1 MPKAPAQRRRPDV
14 PNSDHVARYCNPQLV
29 IRDPKTQAIIGL
41 FPQAFELREKIKETY
56 LSTHWME
63 SFAEVVDAQFKRV
76 VAALRKKHPSVRPLG
91 AFARLNAGLIVQAGA
106 ARKLSIRIRDRSNPN
121 DPGYSG
127 IFGMPLDNSD
137 LEFLALLANECCIE
151 IRGVAAIDALPSGA
165 AC

>member
-41 FPQAFELREKIKETY
+41 FPQAFELRQKIRETY

-76 VAALRKKHPSVRPLG
+76 VAALRKKPFDVRPWG
-91 AFARLNAGLIVQAGA
+91 AFARLNAGFVVRAGA
-106 ARKLSIRIRDRSNPN
+106 VRKLSIRIRDRSCPN

-127 IFGMPLDNSD
+127 IYGMPLDNSD
-137 LEFLALLANECCIE
+137 LEFLALLANECRIE
-151 IRGVAAIDALPSGA
+151 IRGVADIDALP
-165 AC
+165 